1 MKLENARKLV
11 KPELNIDETKARH
24 VIVEPDED
32 LDLRPLDSI
41 VEEDQKVIKVSRKSS
56 LPTEK
61 PSSKSSTKIDWKP
74 SAKLRKKDGQVVITS
89 RYKTNVYSL
98 RSKAA
103 SNNIEE
109 NDVEHSTPKSLRAV
123 RYQEHKYSKYVPKVP
138 NKLQDNVSTT
148 KSPLADKP
156 RKMFTPRKNEK
167 STVEDIKAVALKL
180 RKSLESME
188 KSQTI
193 RPPRRTDTLE
203 GGSTTLLTT
212 MRTVKSF
219 SFSTRLVKMDE
230 SEASSSSTSKM
241 IDEDLVPTSTSSSF
255 VTEIVTRNPL
265 ENEVSSPGYTVT
277 SSAPTT
283 STDDLQLNEIEENSS
298 RIISG
303 STRSEYR
310 PRAAALTYDSGS
322 PVYVVYPSATEKSSI
337 AITPKQP
344 QQQQQ
349 SDKEGSAKQSP
360 VISVKVSD
368 SDNSSSNVFSPVE
381 SAAILSTGNETILE
395 TLRSTVAPLLS
406 TLGAKTPVF
415 SGVYKNTNSAVSL
428 NYLFSF
434 FNFFFRE
441 FSNILI

>member
-11 KPELNIDETKARH
+11 KPELNIDETKARQ
-24 VIVEPDED
+24 VIVEPDQ
-32 LDLRPLDSI
+32 DSV
-41 VEEDQKVIKVSRKSS
+41 VEEDQKVLKVSRKSS

-61 PSSKSSTKIDWKP
+61 PSFKGPTKIDWKP
-74 SAKLRKKDGQVVITS
+74 SAKLRKKDGQVVIAS
-89 RYKTNVYSL
+89 RYKTNIYSV
-98 RSKAA
+98 RPKSA

-109 NDVEHSTPKSLRAV
+109 NDVEHSTKSSRIG
-123 RYQEHKYSKYVPKVP
+123 RYQEHKYNKYASKVQ
-138 NKLQDNVSTT
+138 NKLQESSSTT
-148 KSPLADKP
+148 RSPITEKP

-167 STVEDIKAVALKL
+167 STVEDIKAVAIKL
-180 RKSLESME
+180 RNRLENME

-193 RPPRRTDTLE
+193 RPPRRTDSSE

-230 SEASSSSTSKM
+230 SEASSSSTM
-241 IDEDLVPTSTSSSF
+241 RMLDDELMPTSTSSSY

-265 ENEVSSPGYTVT
+265 ENEVSSSSYIVT
-277 SSAPTT
+277 SSAPPTT
-283 STDDLQLNEIEENSS
+283 TPDDLQLNEIEENSS

-322 PVYVVYPSATEKSSI
+322 PVYVVYPSATEKPSV
-337 AITPKQP
+337 AITPKQ
-344 QQQQQ
+344 QQQQ
-349 SDKEGSAKQSP
+349 SVKEESAKQNP
-360 VISVKVSD
+360 VISVKVSN
-368 SDNSSSNVFSPVE
+368 SDNTNSNIFSPVQ

-395 TLRSTVAPLLS
+395 TLRSTVAPLLG

-428 NYLFSF
+428 FHFLTIKKMYKINW
-434 FNFFFRE
+434 
-441 FSNILI
+441 